1 MTGRFDKRIRN
12 LLVKYE
18 LVPEAK
24 ADEALALATKEN
36 KSYTDVLLEKNIIDE
51 ISLIAGIAQETN
63 LPPLDLT
70 KVEFEEDALKILSQE
85 MATHYVVL
93 PVSKIGTI
101 VTLAVGNP
109 FDILKL
115 DDLRTLTNCEL
126 RPIVSTERTI
136 RAVIP
141 KAYNP
146 GHKEMEQFMDTMANP
161 AVELKEDAEEE
172 EIDVSTLKDDA
183 SDSPVIKLVNLTI
196 AQAIKESAS
205 DIHIEPFEKTT
216 RVRFRGDGVLRETLS
231 PPKKLHNALISRIK
245 IMAGLDIAE
254 RRIPQD
260 GKFQMKID
268 GRQVDFRVSILP
280 SIHGEKVVMRILDST
295 GLARSL
301 EALGFEPQALGA
313 FQRAVNASYGMVL
326 VTGPTGSG
334 KSTTLYSAVKEV
346 LCVEDNIVTVEDPV
360 EYQLEGV
367 IQVPVNVKRGLTFAA
382 ALRSI
387 LRQDP
392 DTVMIGEIRDA
403 ETADIA
409 VKAAITGHLVFS
421 TLHTNDSASSITRLI
436 DMGIDSFMVSSSVLL
451 VSAQRLLRKLC
462 ESCKAPSDSVP
473 PKEHLLEIGF
483 LPQEINGMKLLKP
496 VGCPRCSNGYKG
508 RFAILEALVVDDSI
522 RRMIIEKK
530 SAMDLK
536 AQAIK
541 RGMLTLRRTAL
552 LNAMRGKTSLEEV
565 LRMTMND

>member
-12 LLVKYE
+12 LLVKQE

-24 ADEALALATKEN
+24 ADEAMALAVKEN
-36 KSYTDVLLEKNIIDE
+36 KAYTEVLVEKSFIDE
-51 ISLIAGIAQETN
+51 VSLIAGLAIETS
-63 LPPLDLT
+63 LPPIDVT
-70 KVEFEEDALKILSQE
+70 KVECDEAALKVLSQE
-85 MATHYVVL
+85 MSTHYGVL
-93 PVSKIGTI
+93 PISKIGTI
-101 VTLAVGNP
+101 VTLAIGNP

-126 RPIVSTERTI
+126 RPVVSTERAI
-136 RAVIP
+136 RAIIP

-146 GHKEMEQFMDTMANP
+146 GHKEMEQFMDTMAHP
-161 AVELKEDAEEE
+161 EMELKEEQEEE
-172 EIDVSTLKDDA
+172 EVDVNSLKDDS
-183 SDSPVIKLVNLTI
+183 SDSPVIKLVNLMI
-196 AQAIKESAS
+196 AQAIKESSS
-205 DIHIEPFEKTT
+205 DIHIEPFEKIT
-216 RVRFRGDGVLRETLS
+216 RVRCRQDGVLKETLS
-231 PPKKLHNALISRIK
+231 PPKKMHNAVVSRIK

-260 GKFQMKID
+260 GKFQMKVE

-280 SIHGEKVVMRILDST
+280 SIHGEKVVMRILDSS

-301 EALGFEPQALGA
+301 DALGFEPQALGA
-313 FQRAVNASYGMVL
+313 FQRSVSASYGLVL

-367 IQVPVNVKRGLTFAA
+367 VQVPVNVKRGLTFAA

-421 TLHTNDSASSITRLI
+421 TLHTNDSASSIARLV
-436 DMGIDSFMVSSSVLL
+436 DMGIDPFMVASSILL

-462 ESCKAPSDSVP
+462 ENCKAPMDTLP
-473 PKEHLLEIGF
+473 PKEHLLKMGF
-483 LPQEINGMKLLKP
+483 LPQDLPTLKLLKP

-508 RFAILEALVVDDSI
+508 RFAILEALEVDDNL
-522 RRMIIEKK
+522 RRMIIEKQ

-536 AQAIK
+536 MTAVK
-541 RGMLTLRRTAL
+541 KGMLTLRRTGL

-565 LRMTMND
+565 LRITMND

>member
-1 MTGRFDKRIRN
+1 M
-12 LLVKYE
+12 
-18 LVPEAK
+18 
-24 ADEALALATKEN
+24 
-36 KSYTDVLLEKNIIDE
+36 
-51 ISLIAGIAQETN
+51 
-63 LPPLDLT
+63 
-70 KVEFEEDALKILSQE
+70 
-85 MATHYVVL
+85 
-93 PVSKIGTI
+93 
-101 VTLAVGNP
+101 
-109 FDILKL
+109 
-115 DDLRTLTNCEL
+115 
-126 RPIVSTERTI
+126 
-136 RAVIP
+136 
-141 KAYNP
+141 
-146 GHKEMEQFMDTMANP
+146 
-161 AVELKEDAEEE
+161 
-172 EIDVSTLKDDA
+172 
-183 SDSPVIKLVNLTI
+183 
-196 AQAIKESAS
+196 
-205 DIHIEPFEKTT
+205 
-216 RVRFRGDGVLRETLS
+216 
-231 PPKKLHNALISRIK
+231 HNAVISRIK

-260 GKFQMKID
+260 GKFQMKVE

-280 SIHGEKVVMRILDST
+280 SIHGEKVVMRILDSS

-301 EALGFEPQALGA
+301 DALGFEPQALGA
-313 FQRAVNASYGMVL
+313 FQRSVSASYGMVL

-367 IQVPVNVKRGLTFAA
+367 VQVPVNAKRGLTFAA

-421 TLHTNDSASSITRLI
+421 TLHTNDSASSITRLV
-436 DMGIDSFMVSSSVLL
+436 DMGIDPFMVSSSVLL

-462 ESCKAPSDSVP
+462 ENCKAPLDAPP

-483 LPQEINGMKLLKP
+483 LPQDLPNLKLLKP

-508 RFAILEALVVDDSI
+508 RFAILEALEVDDTI

-530 SAMDLK
+530 SAIDIK
-536 AQAIK
+536 AAAMK
-541 RGMLTLRRTAL
+541 KGMLTLRRTGL